1 MPKEEIDK
9 LGEALLKA
17 LHEANELTLEDA
29 EINAEELIIDLI
41 PFVQAAVG
49 VPTQLPPSL
58 GVSVPPVLKYI
69 ESSFQAPKLE
79 LTGKI
84 NEVRYGGSKTRKK
97 VVIGGETTLPFYRF
111 MAAAP
116 HRPAVTFDIF
126 DMPQHLPKPIKVN
139 FEEVMEDAG
148 EWAKRAVQRFG
159 ADAVTIHL
167 VSTDPYIKDTSV
179 EQSAKTVERVLQA
192 VDVPVL
198 VGGSGNKEKDPAV
211 LEKAAEV
218 AHGERVSLNSA
229 ALDLDYKRIARAA
242 KKYDQIVLS
251 WTQLDMNNQKKL
263 NTLLLDEGLP
273 QNQIVMDPTC
283 AALGYGLEYSF
294 SIYERL
300 RIAALKGDTVLA
312 NPMSAGAT
320 NAWGARE
327 AWMSEKKVPAW
338 GPSELRG
345 TLWEA
350 LTSLTLCLA
359 GGNIFMM
366 LHPNS
371 VRMFKTMIDYLTAE
385 PKALASSVEN
395 WIAMKS

>member
-1 MPKEEIDK
+1 MPKEEIEK
-9 LGEALLKA
+9 FGEAILKA
-17 LHEANELTLEDA
+17 LHEANELTLEDT
-29 EINAEELIIDLI
+29 EINAEELVIDLV
-41 PFVQAAVG
+41 PFVGAAVG
-49 VPTQLPPSL
+49 APVQLPSL
-58 GVSVPPVLKYI
+58 GVGVPPVLKYI
-69 ESSFQAPKLE
+69 EAAFQPPKLD

-111 MAAAP
+111 MAPSP

-126 DMPQHLPKPIKVN
+126 DMEQHLPKPIRVN
-139 FEEVMEDAG
+139 FEEVMGDAG

-167 VSTDPYIKDTSV
+167 VSTDPYIKDTPAA
-179 EQSAKTVERVLQA
+179 EAAKTVEKVLQA
-192 VDVPVL
+192 VNVPVL

-242 KKYDQIVLS
+242 KKYDHIVLS

-273 QNQIVMDPTC
+273 QDQIVMDPTC

-294 SIYERL
+294 SIYERI

-345 TLWEA
+345 PIWEA

-359 GGNIFMM
+359 GCNIFMM
-366 LHPNS
+366 LHPGS
-371 VRMFKTMIDYLTAE
+371 VRMFKTMVDYLMAE
-385 PKALASSVEN
+385 PKALASSIEN
-395 WIAMKS
+395 WVAMKS